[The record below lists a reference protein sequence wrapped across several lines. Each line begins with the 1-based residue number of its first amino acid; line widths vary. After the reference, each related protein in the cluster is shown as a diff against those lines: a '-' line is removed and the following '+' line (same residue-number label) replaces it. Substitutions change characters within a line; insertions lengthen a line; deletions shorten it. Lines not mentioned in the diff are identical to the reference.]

1 MNQILEP
8 TECPCCS
15 YPLTK
20 INDQLFCKNTAC
32 SAQLNKKIEHFAKAL
47 NIKGLGPK
55 TVELLNLSD
64 IIEVYYLDVEDTEAI
79 LGKTL
84 ANKLLAEIEKSKDAT
99 LDMVLAAFSIPLVG
113 TVAAKKLAAKI
124 SSIDDITED
133 VCKEA
138 GLGDKATSNIISW
151 LSDEYLSIKEFLPF
165 RFKQVNTITNGKLV
179 CITGKLKSYT
189 TKDEAYKVL
198 IERGYRIADNV
209 TKDVDILVNE
219 SGVPSSKTVKAEKYG
234 ITITTDLTSLL

>member
-64 IIEVYYLDVEDTEAI
+64 IIEVYYLDIKDTETI

-99 LDMVLAAFSIPLVG
+99 LDMVLAAFSIPLIG

-138 GLGDKATSNIISW
+138 GLGDKATSNIITW
-151 LSDEYLSIKEFLPF
+151 LSDEYISIKEFLPF
-165 RFKQVNTITNGKLV
+165 RFKQFNTNSGKLV
-179 CITGKLKSYT
+179 CITGKLKSYP

-198 IERGYRIADNV
+198 IEHGYRIADNV